1 MKKITGKHMKSTAN
15 VFITTMVLAAGIALG
30 EAQTVTAETTA
41 DVIGIEAYGGDLS
54 AKTYQNVEF
63 SVENLGVSSM
73 ALGSIINPSSNIVT
87 AQRILEKKQFY
98 DNGTDGSWMNQ
109 DQSRAVEDFLNQW
122 KAANISSGMS
132 EEDLFRTIY
141 DYMTSTITYEKEA
154 PNGQSSY
161 GALIDK
167 RCVCGG
173 FTNGFLKMAKACGL
187 DAKYLILSDHAFNL
201 VNVSGKWYAT
211 DTTQKVY
218 NSRSTVGVYYLHT
231 TPELDDAI
239 EEKVKAINERNQN
252 KGQTIDDENV
262 KYQGFIQEAWNENAI
277 FHVNDENL
285 VSGLLDYVM
294 GKVDA
299 NQYRQRIFMI
309 LYTDGNDF
317 TNFHKMQFSYN
328 GMEDRIH
335 KVVAAELKGRN
346 TGRKAIKQTSS
357 CNIRYRKE
365 LGEDGM
371 DTFAR
376 LWTDEAGQTFVLLD
390 CQLYFE

>member
-1 MKKITGKHMKSTAN
+1 MKKTMKKITGKHMKSTAN

-87 AQRILEKKQFY
+87 AQRILEKKHFY

-132 EEDLFRTIY
+132 EEDMFRTIY

-262 KYQGFIQEAWNENAI
+262 KYQGFIQEALNENAI

-317 TNFHKMQFSYN
+317 TNFHKN
-328 GMEDRIH
+328 
-335 KVVAAELKGRN
+335 
-346 TGRKAIKQTSS
+346 AI
-357 CNIRYRKE
+357 
-365 LGEDGM
+365 
-371 DTFAR
+371 
-376 LWTDEAGQTFVLLD
+376 
-390 CQLYFE
+390 